1 LGISYILAHI
11 TGEDRSS
18 SCEMDSVEAMD
29 ISHNTPSSNPQEE
42 VNKDENELENI
53 VRYGYRS
60 ACSQI
65 TVAVAQNFL
74 VLALGMSYGMPT
86 VILGALDNKVATN
99 QTKIDTPHLI
109 MNDEESSWL
118 GSILFLFHPVGAVIS
133 GYLVD
138 LIGRKVVL
146 IIVCV
151 PYFVGW
157 ILLSYAQSVGTI
169 MVGSMAL
176 SIGLGFCEGPM
187 YSYLGEVCEPR
198 IRGSLTLLTA
208 VSGNMGLLITFFL
221 NALVPWRTT
230 TLLSSIIPLLA
241 AVMLFLLPESP
252 VWLISKGRIA
262 EAEEALRWL
271 RGWSKKDKVRAE
283 FDQMVRGIQ
292 KSSKDA
298 NKNNMSKIDK
308 IRNELNNFKRPEII
322 RPFNML
328 IILFFVTV
336 ISSFISLRPYL
347 VEIFQTF
354 GFPLKSEWVLVLTSV
369 LGITGSLASSLTVN
383 KFGKRPM
390 TLWSMAICFVFTI
403 ALAICAMNV
412 HWPGWIPL
420 TVFCVCFWI
429 SDYGILA
436 LPWMLMSEI
445 FPTDVRGV
453 ACGIGAGINSLI
465 SFFVTKTYVDLIH
478 WFGLHGTLIIYSFV
492 MVIGFVYVYF
502 YVPETED
509 RNLQEITKFFAE
521 NGSARE
527 FKRPNTKN

>member
-1 LGISYILAHI
+1 MDQKRIQKRQITLGISYILAHI
-11 TGEDRSS
+11 TGEDRTS
-18 SCEMDSVEAMD
+18 SCEMDSVEAMG

-187 YSYLGEVCEPR
+187 YSYLGE
-198 IRGSLTLLTA
+198 GA
-208 VSGNMGLLITFFL
+208 N
-221 NALVPWRTT
+221 
-230 TLLSSIIPLLA
+230 
-241 AVMLFLLPESP
+241 
-252 VWLISKGRIA
+252 
-262 EAEEALRWL
+262 
-271 RGWSKKDKVRAE
+271 VRAS
-283 FDQMVRGIQ
+283 R
-292 KSSKDA
+292 K
-298 NKNNMSKIDK
+298 
-308 IRNELNNFKRPEII
+308 ELKENLPHNLE
-322 RPFNML
+322 
-328 IILFFVTV
+328 
-336 ISSFISLRPYL
+336 
-347 VEIFQTF
+347 
-354 GFPLKSEWVLVLTSV
+354 
-369 LGITGSLASSLTVN
+369 
-383 KFGKRPM
+383 GKR
-390 TLWSMAICFVFTI
+390 
-403 ALAICAMNV
+403 
-412 HWPGWIPL
+412 
-420 TVFCVCFWI
+420 
-429 SDYGILA
+429 
-436 LPWMLMSEI
+436 
-445 FPTDVRGV
+445 
-453 ACGIGAGINSLI
+453 
-465 SFFVTKTYVDLIH
+465 
-478 WFGLHGTLIIYSFV
+478 
-492 MVIGFVYVYF
+492 
-502 YVPETED
+502 
-509 RNLQEITKFFAE
+509 
-521 NGSARE
+521 
-527 FKRPNTKN
+527 